1 MGIISKLVTKG
12 MKTGDRFG
20 NRAKFQK
27 GSSQT
32 STAKKNVDGARNR
45 NDYIPNLNLKQAG
58 EDLTKIK
65 KAIGPSTAKGA
76 ARASEK
82 EAGVR
87 AASRT
92 AMRATPLATA
102 AGAAALATKEKK
114 KEDKKQETKK
124 ETKTVTMSK
133 DERAN
138 KADYPVYKKGTES
151 SKAFKD
157 AFAKAKD
164 EKKATF
170 TFEGRKYA
178 TKEK

>member
-12 MKTGDRFG
+12 IKTGRPYG
-20 NRAKFQK
+20 KPSLVNK
-27 GSSQT
+27 
-32 STAKKNVDGARNR
+32 DGTKNR
-45 NDYIPNLNLKQAG
+45 NYYIPNLSGKQAI

-65 KAIGPSTAKGA
+65 KAVKSSTAKGA

-92 AMRATPLATA
+92 AMRAAPLATA
-102 AGAAALATKEKK
+102 AGAAASLTTKEKK

-124 ETKTVTMSK
+124 ETKNTTSMSK

-164 EKKATF
+164 DKKATF
-170 TFEGRKYA
+170 TFEGRKYS

>member
-12 MKTGDRFG
+12 MKTGRRIG
-20 NRAKFQK
+20 EPSPVNK
-27 GSSQT
+27 
-32 STAKKNVDGARNR
+32 DGTKNR
-45 NDYIPNLNLKQAG
+45 NYSIPNLNFKQVG

-65 KAIGPSTAKGA
+65 KAVGPSTAKGA

-87 AASRT
+87 AAKRT
-92 AMRATPLATA
+92 AVRASPLAA
-102 AGAAALATKEKK
+102 AGAAATLASKEKK
-114 KEDKKQETKK
+114 KEDNKQETKK

-164 EKKATF
+164 EKKTTF
-170 TFEGRKYA
+170 TFEGRKYS